1 MTNEELVEKIGEF
14 IQPLVNGVAHL
25 KTEASHMKTAVEA
38 LKAGQDDLRENVK
51 DLRENVVGLQA
62 GQKAI
67 REEMATKAD
76 IKRLEQKVETITKDH
91 EERIEELE
99 LAHHK
104 N

>member
-1 MTNEELVEKIGEF
+1 MTNEELLEKIGEF

-25 KTEASHMKTAVEA
+25 KTAVEA
-38 LKAGQDDLRENVK
+38 LKAGQDDLREQVK
-51 DLRENVVGLQA
+51 DLREDVGGLQA

-67 REEMATKAD
+67 RAELATKADKAD
-76 IKRLEQKVETITKDH
+76 IKRLEQKIDETAKDH
-91 EERIEELE
+91 EERIEQLE

>member
-1 MTNEELVEKIGEF
+1 MK
-14 IQPLVNGVAHL
+14 PLVSGMAHL

-38 LKAGQDDLRENVK
+38 LKAGQDDLREK
-51 DLRENVVGLQA
+51 VVGLQA
-62 GQKAI
+62 GQKAV

-76 IKRLEQKVETITKDH
+76 IKRLEQKIDETAKDH
-91 EERIEELE
+91 EERIEQLE

>member
-1 MTNEELVEKIGEF
+1 
-14 IQPLVNGVAHL
+14 
-25 KTEASHMKTAVEA
+25 MKTAVEA

-51 DLRENVVGLQA
+51 T
-62 GQKAI
+62 I
-67 REEMATKAD
+67 RAEMATKAD
-76 IKRLEQKVETITKDH
+76 IKRLEQKIDATTKDH